1 MKTVCFAAGPA
12 KMDPKAKKKLCEL
25 IEKDPSIV
33 ELSHRSETFQK
44 ILMQTKQTL
53 RSLFDVPND
62 MEILFLSGGASF
74 QFLQCAQNLLHHKAA
89 YLVTGLFSKLAY
101 EAAQHY
107 GKCDLLYDNHDHPYE
122 LNDFPETIKGD
133 YDYVY
138 LCVNNSLYGTRTP
151 DVICDCPVV
160 ADVSSCL
167 GIEKLDFS
175 RYALAFASAQK
186 NFGIS
191 GMTIVFVKRELNFR
205 NDCPQLLS
213 YPHLMEHD
221 SLINTPPVL
230 SIAACGLCAEELLKR
245 KETLYEENR
254 KKADCLYNLLDQ
266 SAIFFPL
273 VKKQRSLMNVPCF
286 MESEEAEQVFLK
298 QCEKKRIFGIK
309 GHRTT
314 GHLRISVNAHVSLQ
328 EVKILISI
336 MKDFEQSWQK
346 EKNHHIRPKIDKGFS
361 L

>member
-1 MKTVCFAAGPA
+1 
-12 KMDPKAKKKLCEL
+12 MDPAAKKKLCDL
-25 IEKDPSIV
+25 IGKDPSIV
-33 ELSHRSETFQK
+33 ELSHRSESFQK
-44 ILMQTKQTL
+44 IFAQTKQTL
-53 RSLFDVPND
+53 RKLFDVPDD

-74 QFLQCAQNLLHHKAA
+74 QFLQCAQNLLHHKAG
-89 YLVTGLFSKLAY
+89 YLITGLFSRLAY
-101 EAAQHY
+101 EAASHY
-107 GKCDLLYDNHDHPYE
+107 GSCDVLYDNSEHPYE
-122 LNDFPETIKGD
+122 LNDFPEKIEGA

-138 LCVNNSLYGTRTP
+138 VCVNNSIYGTRTP
-151 DVICDCPVV
+151 DVICNCPVV

-175 RYALAFASAQK
+175 RYALAFASSQK

-191 GMTIVFVKRELNFR
+191 GMTIVFIKKELHFR
-205 NDCPQLLS
+205 ADCPPLIS
-213 YPHLMEHD
+213 YPHLMKQD

-230 SIAACGLCAEELLKR
+230 SMIACGLCAEELLKR

-266 SAIFFPL
+266 SAVFFPL
-273 VKKQRSLMNVPCF
+273 VKKHRSLMNVPCF

-298 QCEKKRIFGIK
+298 HCEKKFIFGIK

-328 EVKILISI
+328 EVMTLIHL
-336 MKDFEQSWQK
+336 MKDFEQSCQK
-346 EKNHHIRPKIDKGFS
+346 EKTPSYPTKD
-361 L
+361 